1 MHYQRAQR
9 SCVIAEG
16 CWLFFRC
23 RFSQLRRGG
32 RGNHGS
38 VHYNIVVS
46 GPQPRLLRS
55 TDRLR
60 PGIDKRGSA
69 GQFSTMSAD
78 DTANPPAARA
88 TEAED
93 PFRRVRLDKL
103 ETLRGMG
110 IDPYPVSFPREHEA
124 AALDREFAE
133 LPAGNETNRQVRV
146 AGRIRAIRNSGMFID
161 LHDASG
167 KIQIFSHKDYLRPGD
182 LPLLKLLDIGDLIG
196 VEGLVRRTPRGEL
209 TVNAEHLTML
219 AKALRPLPEKYHGLA
234 DIELR
239 YRQRYL
245 DLIMNPQS
253 RETLRRRSHVV
264 AAMRAWLIERGY
276 LEVET
281 PMLHTIPGGAA
292 AKPFITHHN
301 ALDIDLYLRIAPEL
315 HLKRLVVGGLADKV
329 FEINRCF
336 RNEGLSPRHNPE
348 FTSLELYEAY
358 ADYADMMALTERI
371 VAYVAEAATGG
382 LKISYGGAAID
393 LTPPWPRRSM
403 AELVL
408 EATGVDFLAIAD
420 AAAAREAARHLGAA
434 IAGHENWGQALEAV
448 FGARVEDRLIQ
459 PIHVTGFPRD
469 ISPLAKADRHDPRLV
484 ERFETYI
491 YGWEIANAF
500 SELNDP
506 LDQRARFEAQMMARA
521 AGDEEAQPL
530 DEDYVTALEYGL
542 PPCGGL
548 GIGIDRL
555 VMLLTDSPSI
565 RDVIAFPTLRPR

>member
-1 MHYQRAQR
+1 MSPDDSQNAPAGKE
-9 SCVIAEG
+9 AEG
-16 CWLFFRC
+16 
-23 RFSQLRRGG
+23 
-32 RGNHGS
+32 
-38 VHYNIVVS
+38 
-46 GPQPRLLRS
+46 
-55 TDRLR
+55 D
-60 PGIDKRGSA
+60 
-69 GQFSTMSAD
+69 
-78 DTANPPAARA
+78 
-88 TEAED
+88 D
-93 PFRRVRLDKL
+93 PFRSVRLEKL
-103 ETLRGMG
+103 EAMRGMG
-110 IDPYPVSFPREHEA
+110 IDPYPLAFDRSDEA
-124 AALDREFAE
+124 AALDQRYAE
-133 LPAGNETNRQVRV
+133 LATGAQTNDQVRV

-167 KIQIFSHKDYLRPGD
+167 KIQVFCHKDYLPPASLELVR
-182 LPLLKLLDIGDLIG
+182 LLDIGDLIG

-209 TVNAEHLTML
+209 TVNASAVTLL

-245 DLIMNPQS
+245 DLIMNPQT
-253 RETLRRRSHVV
+253 RETLRRRSRIV
-264 AAMRAWLIERGY
+264 AGMRAFLLARGY

-281 PMLHTIPGGAA
+281 PMLHSIPGGAA

-301 ALDIDLYLRIAPEL
+301 ALDIDLFLRIAPEL

-358 ADYADMMALTERI
+358 VDYAAMISLTEEI
-371 VAYVAEAATGG
+371 VAHVARETLGT
-382 LKISYGGAAID
+382 LEISYGGASID
-393 LTPPWPRRSM
+393 LTPPWPRRGM
-403 AELVL
+403 AELVQ
-408 EATGVDFLAIAD
+408 EATGVDFLAIED
-420 AAAAREAARHLGAA
+420 AATARDAARTAGAA
-434 IAGHENWGQALEAV
+434 ITGSENWGQALEAV
-448 FGARVEDRLIQ
+448 FAARVEDTLLQ
-459 PIHVTGFPRD
+459 PTHVIGFPRD
-469 ISPLAKADRHDPRLV
+469 ISPLAKADRNDPRLV
-484 ERFETYI
+484 ERFETYV

-506 LDQRARFEAQMMARA
+506 LDQRARFEAQMQARA

-530 DEDYVTALEYGL
+530 DEDYVLALEYGL

-565 RDVIAFPTLRPR
+565 RDVIAFPTMRPR

>member
-1 MHYQRAQR
+1 MAVDRIPVER
-9 SCVIAEG
+9 TNSRNDEEK
-16 CWLFFRC
+16 L
-23 RFSQLRRGG
+23 
-32 RGNHGS
+32 
-38 VHYNIVVS
+38 
-46 GPQPRLLRS
+46 
-55 TDRLR
+55 TD
-60 PGIDKRGSA
+60 
-69 GQFSTMSAD
+69 
-78 DTANPPAARA
+78 
-88 TEAED
+88 D
-93 PFRRVRLDKL
+93 PFRAVRLAKL

-110 IDPYPVSFPREHEA
+110 IEPYPVKFERSAEA
-124 AALDREFAE
+124 AELDDRYAD
-133 LPAGNETNRQVRV
+133 LPAGTETEDRVRV
-146 AGRIRAIRNSGMFID
+146 AGRIRAVRNSGMFID

-167 KIQIFSHKDYLRPGD
+167 KIQVFSHKDH
-182 LPLLKLLDIGDLIG
+182 LPPDGLALVRLLDIGDLIG

-209 TVNAEHLTML
+209 TVNATAVTLL
-219 AKALRPLPEKYHGLA
+219 AKTLRPLPEKYHGLA

-253 RETLRRRSHVV
+253 RETLRRRSRAI
-264 AAMRAWLIERGY
+264 AAMRGYLTERGY

-292 AKPFITHHN
+292 ARPFVTHHN

-315 HLKRLVVGGLADKV
+315 HLKRLVVGGLSDKV

-358 ADYADMMALTERI
+358 ADYAAMMRLTEAI
-371 VAYVAEAATGG
+371 VAHVARETTGG
-382 LKISYGGAAID
+382 LQLSYGGATID
-393 LTPPWPRRSM
+393 LTPPWPQRGM

-408 EATGVDFLAIAD
+408 EATGVDFLAID
-420 AAAAREAARHLGAA
+420 NAATAREAAVGVGAA
-434 IAGHENWGQALEAV
+434 ITGKENWGQALEAV
-448 FGARVEDRLIQ
+448 FAARVEDTLIQ
-459 PIHVTGFPRD
+459 PTHVVGFPRD
-469 ISPLAKADRHDPRLV
+469 ISPLAKADPNDPRLV
-484 ERFETYI
+484 ERFETYV

-506 LDQRARFEAQMMARA
+506 LDQRARFEAQMLARA

-530 DEDYVTALEYGL
+530 DEDYVLALEYGL

-565 RDVIAFPTLRPR
+565 RDVIAFPTMRRR

>member
-1 MHYQRAQR
+1 M
-9 SCVIAEG
+9 
-16 CWLFFRC
+16 
-23 RFSQLRRGG
+23 
-32 RGNHGS
+32 N
-38 VHYNIVVS
+38 
-46 GPQPRLLRS
+46 
-55 TDRLR
+55 
-60 PGIDKRGSA
+60 
-69 GQFSTMSAD
+69 AD
-78 DTANPPAARA
+78 DLVHDPSRNAD
-88 TEAED
+88 EDDD
-93 PFRRVRLDKL
+93 PFRRVRLEKL
-103 ETLRGMG
+103 AALRGMG
-110 IDPYPVSFPREHEA
+110 VEPYPVSFERTGEA
-124 AALDREFAE
+124 VELDARYAG
-133 LPAGNETNRQVRV
+133 LPPGTETEDRVRI

-161 LHDASG
+161 LHDTSG
-167 KIQIFSHKDYLRPGD
+167 KIQIFCHKDYLAAD
-182 LPLLKLLDIGDLIG
+182 QLALLRLLDIGDLIG
-196 VEGLVRRTPRGEL
+196 VEGIVRRTPRGEL
-209 TVNAEHLTML
+209 TVNATALTML

-253 RETLRRRSHVV
+253 RETLRRRSHIV
-264 AAMRAWLIERGY
+264 AAMRGFLLARGY

-301 ALDIDLYLRIAPEL
+301 ALDIELYLRIAPEL
-315 HLKRLVVGGLADKV
+315 HLKRLVVGGLSDRV

-358 ADYADMMALTERI
+358 VDYTAMMALTEAI
-371 VAYVAEAATGG
+371 VAHVAEASTGG
-382 LKISYGGAAID
+382 RQISYGGTSID
-393 LTPPWPRRSM
+393 LTPPWPRRGM

-408 EATGVDFLAIAD
+408 EHTGVDFLAIDNAASARD
-420 AAAAREAARHLGAA
+420 AASRVGCALSGK
-434 IAGHENWGQALEAV
+434 ENWGQALEAV
-448 FGARVEDRLIQ
+448 FAARVEDKLLQ

-469 ISPLAKADRHDPRLV
+469 TSPLAKADRNDPRLV
-484 ERFETYI
+484 ERFETYV

-506 LDQRARFEAQMMARA
+506 IDQRARFEAQMLARA

>member
-1 MHYQRAQR
+1 LASRSALEEVMRSDGETEIQDQENPLRAVR
-9 SCVIAEG
+9 AG
-16 CWLFFRC
+16 
-23 RFSQLRRGG
+23 
-32 RGNHGS
+32 
-38 VHYNIVVS
+38 
-46 GPQPRLLRS
+46 
-55 TDRLR
+55 
-60 PGIDKRGSA
+60 KRDSLKA
-69 GQFSTMSAD
+69 
-78 DTANPPAARA
+78 
-88 TEAED
+88 
-93 PFRRVRLDKL
+93 K
-103 ETLRGMG
+103 G
-110 IDPYPVSFPREHEA
+110 IDPYPYSFERTHEA
-124 AALDREFAE
+124 SELDRRY
-133 LPAGNETNRQVRV
+133 AGLAPGIETGDRVRV
-146 AGRIRAIRNSGMFID
+146 AGRIRAMRNSGMFID

-167 KIQIFSHKDYLRPGD
+167 KVQIFSHRE
-182 LPLLKLLDIGDLIG
+182 LLGPDELATVRLLDIGDLIG
-196 VEGLVRRTPRGEL
+196 VEGLVRRTARGEL
-209 TVNAEHLTML
+209 TVNASAITVL

-253 RETLRRRSHVV
+253 RETLLRRSRIVGRLRSHLV
-264 AAMRAWLIERGY
+264 ERGY

-281 PMLHTIPGGAA
+281 PMLHTIPGGAS
-292 AKPFITHHN
+292 AKPFVTHHN

-315 HLKRLVVGGLADKV
+315 HLKRLVVGGLADKL

-358 ADYADMMALTERI
+358 VDYTAMMKLTEEL
-371 VAYVAEAATGG
+371 VSTVAETVLGT
-382 LKISYGGAAID
+382 LRIEYGGTAID
-393 LTPPWPRRSM
+393 LSPPWPRHSM
-403 AELVL
+403 AELVQS
-408 EATGVDFLAIAD
+408 ATGVDFLALESAEKARQ
-420 AAAAREAARHLGAA
+420 AAADLGAVMSGA
-434 IAGHENWGQALEAV
+434 ENWGQALEAAFAV
-448 FGARVEDRLIQ
+448 RVEDTLIQ
-459 PIHVTGFPRD
+459 PVHVTGFPRD
-469 ISPLAKADRHDPRLV
+469 ISPLAKADRSDARLV

-491 YGWEIANAF
+491 YGWEVANAF

-506 LDQRARFEAQMMARA
+506 QDQRARFEAQMRARA

>member
-1 MHYQRAQR
+1 
-9 SCVIAEG
+9 
-16 CWLFFRC
+16 
-23 RFSQLRRGG
+23 
-32 RGNHGS
+32 
-38 VHYNIVVS
+38 
-46 GPQPRLLRS
+46 
-55 TDRLR
+55 
-60 PGIDKRGSA
+60 
-69 GQFSTMSAD
+69 MSAD
-78 DTANPPAARA
+78 DTANSAAARPA
-88 TEAED
+88 SETDD

-103 ETLRGMG
+103 ETLRAMG
-110 IDPYPVSFPREHEA
+110 IDPYPIRFSREQEA
-124 AALDREFAE
+124 AELDRRYAE
-133 LPAGNETNRQVRV
+133 LPAGTETNDWARV
-146 AGRIRAIRNSGMFID
+146 AGRIRAMRNSGMFID

-167 KIQIFSHKDYLRPGD
+167 KIQVFSHKDYLRPDD

-209 TVNAEHLTML
+209 TVNAQRITML

-245 DLIMNPQS
+245 DLIMNPHS
-253 RETLRRRSHVV
+253 RETLRRRSRVV
-264 AAMRAWLIERGY
+264 AAMRAWLTERGY

-292 AKPFITHHN
+292 ARPFVTHHN

-315 HLKRLVVGGLADKV
+315 HLKRLVVGALADKV

-348 FTSLELYEAY
+348 FTTLELYEAY
-358 ADYADMMALTERI
+358 SDYTGMMALTERI
-371 VAYVAEAATGG
+371 VAHVAEVAANPHPNPPPLAGEGGEGAVRTTGR
-382 LKISYGGAAID
+382 LKISYGGTEID

-408 EATGVDFLAIAD
+408 EATGVDFLAIED
-420 AAAAREAARHLGAA
+420 AAAARDAARRVGAA
-434 IAGHENWGQALEAV
+434 IAGGENWGQALEAA

-459 PIHVTGFPRD
+459 PVHVTGFPRD
-469 ISPLAKADRHDPRLV
+469 ISPLAKADPSDPRLV
-484 ERFETYI
+484 ERFETYV

-506 LDQRARFEAQMMARA
+506 LDQRARFEAQMLARA

-555 VMLLTDSPSI
+555 VMLLTDSASI

>member
-1 MHYQRAQR
+1 
-9 SCVIAEG
+9 
-16 CWLFFRC
+16 
-23 RFSQLRRGG
+23 
-32 RGNHGS
+32 
-38 VHYNIVVS
+38 
-46 GPQPRLLRS
+46 
-55 TDRLR
+55 
-60 PGIDKRGSA
+60 
-69 GQFSTMSAD
+69 MSAD
-78 DTANPPAARA
+78 ELAARTA
-88 TEAED
+88 GRDDED

-110 IDPYPVSFPREHEA
+110 IDPYPVSFRRTDEA
-124 AALDREFAE
+124 AALEAQYADLA
-133 LPAGNETNRQVRV
+133 AGAETNHTARV

-167 KIQIFSHKDYLRPGD
+167 KIQIFSHKDYLRPED
-182 LPLLKLLDIGDLIG
+182 LPLLRLLDIGDLIG

-209 TVNAEHLTML
+209 TVNAASLAML
-219 AKALRPLPEKYHGLA
+219 AKSLRPLPEKYHGLA

-253 RETLRRRSHVV
+253 RETLRRRSRIVT
-264 AAMRAWLIERGY
+264 AMRGFLAGRGY

-315 HLKRLVVGGLADKV
+315 HLKRLVVGGLAEKV

-358 ADYADMMALTERI
+358 ADYTDMMALTEEI
-371 VAYVAEAATGG
+371 VAHAAVAAAGG
-382 LKISYGGAAID
+382 TRLSYGGTTID

-408 EATGVDFLAIAD
+408 EATGTDFLAIGD
-420 AAAAREAARHLGAA
+420 AASAREAARHLGCGL
-434 IAGHENWGQALEAV
+434 AGNENWGQALEAV
-448 FGARVEDRLIQ
+448 FAARVEDSLIQ
-459 PIHVTGFPRD
+459 PTHVTGFPRD
-469 ISPLAKADRHDPRLV
+469 ISPLAKADRRDPRLV

>member
-1 MHYQRAQR
+1 
-9 SCVIAEG
+9 
-16 CWLFFRC
+16 
-23 RFSQLRRGG
+23 
-32 RGNHGS
+32 
-38 VHYNIVVS
+38 
-46 GPQPRLLRS
+46 
-55 TDRLR
+55 
-60 PGIDKRGSA
+60 
-69 GQFSTMSAD
+69 MSAD
-78 DTANPPAARA
+78 DD
-88 TEAED
+88 D
-93 PFRRVRLDKL
+93 PLRRVRLEKL

-110 IDPYPVSFPREHEA
+110 IETYPVSFSRTDQA
-124 AALDREFAE
+124 AE
-133 LPAGNETNRQVRV
+133 LDARYSGLAVGAETEDQVRV
-146 AGRIRAIRNSGMFID
+146 AGRVRAMRNSGMFID

-167 KIQIFSHKDYLRPGD
+167 KIQVFSHKDFLSPDARALLR
-182 LPLLKLLDIGDLIG
+182 LFDIGDLIG
-196 VEGLVRRTPRGEL
+196 VEGRVRRTPRGEL
-209 TVNAEHLTML
+209 TVNATGLTLL

-245 DLIMNPQS
+245 DLIMNPRS
-253 RETLRRRSHVV
+253 RETLRRRSLIV
-264 AAMRAWLIERGY
+264 AEMRAYLQEVGF

-281 PMLHTIPGGAA
+281 PMLHTIPSGASA
-292 AKPFITHHN
+292 RPFVTHHN
-301 ALDIDLYLRIAPEL
+301 ALDIELYLRIAPEL

-348 FTSLELYEAY
+348 FTTLELYEAY
-358 ADYADMMALTERI
+358 VDYTAMIERTEDI
-371 VAYVAEAATGG
+371 VGRVASEARGG
-382 LKISYGGAAID
+382 LRISYQGVEIN

-420 AAAAREAARHLGAA
+420 AAGARAAARQIGCALSGA
-434 IAGHENWGQALEAV
+434 ESWGQALEAA
-448 FGARVEDRLIQ
+448 FAMRVEDRLLQ
-459 PIHVTGFPRD
+459 PVHVTGFPRD
-469 ISPLAKADRHDPRLV
+469 ISPLAKADRNDPRLV
-484 ERFETYI
+484 ERFETYV

-506 LDQRARFEAQMMARA
+506 QDQFTRFVEQMAMSYS
-521 AGDEEAQPL
+521 GDEAGQIL
-530 DEDYVTALEYGL
+530 DEDYVLALEYGL